1 MSTALDDFADRLQEE
16 INQDVIDTYGQAVY
30 ERWRHPRFSGRMENP
45 TGCGRVTGSCGDTME
60 IFLLVDNDTVSD
72 ASFTTDGC
80 GCSAVCASV
89 ACELAIG
96 KEPEAVSDITGEAIL
111 KVLGNLPEKDVHCAF
126 LAAETVQAALGACMK
141 TPKA

>member
-1 MSTALDDFADRLQEE
+1 MSTTLDDFADRLQEE
-16 INQDVIDTYGQAVY
+16 INQDVMETYGPAVY

-45 TGCGRVTGSCGDTME
+45 TGWGRVTGSCGDTME
-60 IFLLVDNDTVSD
+60 FFLRFDNGSVSD

-89 ACELAIG
+89 ACELAFG

-111 KVLGNLPEKDVHCAF
+111 QVLGHLPEEDLHCAF
-126 LAAETVQAALGACMK
+126 LAAKTLQAALGACMK
-141 TPKA
+141 APKA

>member
-1 MSTALDDFADRLQEE
+1 MSSALDDFADRLQEE
-16 INQDVIDTYGQAVY
+16 INQDVIETYGPAVY

-45 TGCGRVTGSCGDTME
+45 TGWGRVTGSCGDTME
-60 IFLLVDNDTVSD
+60 FFLRVDNGSVSD

-96 KEPEAVSDITGEAIL
+96 KEPEVVADIRGEAIL
-111 KVLGNLPEKDVHCAF
+111 EVLGDLPEEDVHCAF
-126 LAAETVQAALGACMK
+126 LAAETLQAALEACMK
-141 TPKA
+141 VPKA